1 MVWKRP
7 CFLLIYCLVS
17 LSPPYFLFLFPVLSL
32 AYCIILNQ
40 AHRFFWEQGAELTQN
55 LLEHSEMCQ
64 PLEFLINFFR
74 LRPTDLTTVSA
85 SVSKGER
92 VRGKLIFSV
101 VQTCPFLQRDT
112 VSKVLMRADCVRLIY
127 DTGLYPSGLMTD
139 PPACSILAINRESI
153 FFK

>member
-1 MVWKRP
+1 MVWKCP

-92 VRGKLIFSV
+92 VRRKLIFSV
-101 VQTCPFLQRDT
+101 VQTCPFLQRYCKQGANG
-112 VSKVLMRADCVRLIY
+112 SWLCE
-127 DTGLYPSGLMTD
+127 TD
-139 PPACSILAINRESI
+139 LWYRPLPIRTDDRSTSLFYFSH
-153 FFK
+153 